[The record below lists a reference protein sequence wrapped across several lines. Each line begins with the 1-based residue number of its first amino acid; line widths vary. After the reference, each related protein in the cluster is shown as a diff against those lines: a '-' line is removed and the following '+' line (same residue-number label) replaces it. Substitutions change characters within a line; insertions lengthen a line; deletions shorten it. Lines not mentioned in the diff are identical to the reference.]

1 VEKTQLQLR
10 KAFGK
15 RVRELRQIAE
25 ITQEELALKS
35 GLDRSYVGQVERGER
50 NVSLAN
56 IHKIAAG
63 LGVNASA
70 LLEASRVSE
79 PSQKR

>member
-1 VEKTQLQLR
+1 VEKKQLQLR
-10 KAFGK
+10 KAFGR
-15 RVRELRQIAE
+15 RVRELRHIAE

-63 LGVNASA
+63 LEVNPST
-70 LLEASRVSE
+70 LLETSRVSE
-79 PSQKR
+79 PSQRR